1 MSVIGSL
8 YAHHLHFSSK
18 VSKDVSQAESKEI
31 TFDDDGSLVFD
42 GETYAPEREV
52 IQVVK
57 RGKPGNPYAVRWDA
71 HIVLYE

>member
-1 MSVIGSL
+1 M
-8 YAHHLHFSSK
+8 
-18 VSKDVSQAESKEI
+18 SQAESKEI